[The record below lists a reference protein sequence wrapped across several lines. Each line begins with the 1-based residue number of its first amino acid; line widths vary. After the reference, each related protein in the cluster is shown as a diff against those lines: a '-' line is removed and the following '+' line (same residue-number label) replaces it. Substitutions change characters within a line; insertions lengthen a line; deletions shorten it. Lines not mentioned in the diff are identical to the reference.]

1 MTHRQ
6 TANPTEWMI
15 LDERL
20 GSKLCNLVRKLPR
33 RSGVLF
39 LRYDLLEHERR
50 KLLSHL
56 TRIAKAKRLTIID
69 EKSRGAARVH
79 DSEELLRAL
88 ARRRQLIFLSPIF
101 PTQSHPNWKPLPRM
115 RAATFARLAHRKAI
129 ALGGMDRRRFRT
141 IQKLGFAGW
150 AGIDAWIRT

>member
-20 GSKLCNLVRKLPR
+20 GSELCKFVRKLPR
-33 RSGVLF
+33 RSGVLL
-39 LRYDLLEHERR
+39 LRYDLLERERR

-56 TRIAKAKRLTIID
+56 SWIAKAKRLTIID

-79 DSEELLRAL
+79 DSKELLHAL
-88 ARRRQLIFLSPIF
+88 TRRRQLILLSPIF
-101 PTQSHPNWKPLPRM
+101 PTRTHPNWMPLPRM

-129 ALGGMDRRRFRT
+129 ALGGMDRRRFR
-141 IQKLGFAGW
+141 IVQKLGFAGW